1 MRASFFDLRCQ
12 FKSLN
17 VKLLLDHDTFEDR
30 LQVVG
35 KVETLNSQDL
45 EAGCLPFGRLHRDL
59 RSADASMDH
68 SLGVHRNKNLSQFLD
83 CSSGEIDCAALWKP
97 LFHDG
102 FECEIA
108 RRLEKQVGPV
118 FDLEEVQHRCHPFQL
133 LQLLKSGEL
142 LVEHEGVCFLAL
154 FEPLELVLVS

>member
-1 MRASFFDLRCQ
+1 MGASFFNLRCQ

-17 VKLLLDHDTFEDR
+17 VKLLLYHDTYEDR

-35 KVETLNSQDL
+35 KVETLNSLDL
-45 EAGCLPFGRLHRDL
+45 EAGSLPFGRLHRDL

-68 SLGVHRNKNLSQFLD
+68 SLGVHWNENLSKFLD

-97 LFHDG
+97 FFHDS

-118 FDLEEVQHRCHPFQL
+118 
-133 LQLLKSGEL
+133 
-142 LVEHEGVCFLAL
+142 
-154 FEPLELVLVS
+154 LELEKV